1 MFVKRLEVGY
11 LAANCYIIADAENK
25 KAVIIDPG
33 GDAEEILAVI
43 DEHEF
48 DVEYIILTHGHADHI
63 AGLKKVKEAT
73 CAKVA
78 VHEKDAGMLLS
89 ATENLSQFIGS
100 GFMLSPADIN
110 LCGGERLTVAD
121 LTFEI
126 IHTPGHTPGG
136 ISIKVN
142 NMIFTGDTLFA
153 GSIGRTDF
161 PGGSYEQLLSSVKD
175 KLLNEPDDVKVF
187 PGHGPGSTI
196 GQEKKSNPFL

>member
-1 MFVKRLEVGY
+1 MFVKRLVVGY
-11 LAANCYIIADAENK
+11 LAANCYIIGDTENK

-33 GDAEEILAVI
+33 GDADEILAVV
-43 DEHEF
+43 DECEF
-48 DVEYIILTHGHADHI
+48 EVEYIILTHGHADHI

-78 VHEKDAGMLLS
+78 IHEKDANMLLS
-89 ATENLSQFIGS
+89 AADNLSQHIGS
-100 GFMLSPADIN
+100 GFVMSPADIY
-110 LCGGERLTVAD
+110 LYGGEKLTVGD
-121 LTFEI
+121 LVLEI

-136 ISIKVN
+136 ITIKIN

-175 KLLNEPDDVKVF
+175 KLLKQPDDVKIF

-196 GQEKKSNPFL
+196 GQERKSNPFL